1 MLSALAA
8 YTLTPAGKAV
18 GAVCLAGA
26 LFGVGYG
33 WGRVDGR
40 AIAQAAIVERIGK
53 ENAHAGSKAEDW
65 RGALRDC
72 DARGGVYDFAAGA
85 CDR

>member
-1 MLSALAA
+1 MLSTLAA
-8 YTLTPAGKAV
+8 YALTPAGKAV
-18 GAVCLAGA
+18 GVLCIAGG
-26 LFGVGYG
+26 LFGVGYA
-33 WGRVDGR
+33 WGRLDGR
-40 AIAQAAIVERIGK
+40 AIAQASIVERIGK

-72 DARGGVYDFAAGA
+72 DARGGVFDFATGT